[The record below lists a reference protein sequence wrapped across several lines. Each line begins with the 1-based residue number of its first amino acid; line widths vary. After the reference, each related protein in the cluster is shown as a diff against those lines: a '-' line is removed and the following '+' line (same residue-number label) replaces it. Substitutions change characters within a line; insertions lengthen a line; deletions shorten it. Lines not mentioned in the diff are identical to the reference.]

1 MNAEQCE
8 IARLRRMLSAL
19 GERFYAGPHGI
30 EWGVREGTALHE
42 IIDNELAEEFG
53 KEFVHE

>member
-1 MNAEQCE
+1 
-8 IARLRRMLSAL
+8 MLSAL